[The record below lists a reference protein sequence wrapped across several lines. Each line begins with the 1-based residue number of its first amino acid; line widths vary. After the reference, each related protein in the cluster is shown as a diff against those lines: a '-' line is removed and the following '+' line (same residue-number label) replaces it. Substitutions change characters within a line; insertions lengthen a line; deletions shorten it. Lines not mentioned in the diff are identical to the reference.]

1 PRGTTPKISPSFV
14 CPPPR
19 RPPRAVLRLVRSPG
33 GGRKEDDGVSTTGGT
48 RADRTPAVAGRTS
61 PLALRLDP
69 LLEREDELGV
79 LRARIDGEAGR
90 GRLIAIEA
98 PPGVG
103 KTSLILEARAPA
115 QDARA
120 QAPAP
125 RSAQLGATVPA

>member
-69 LLEREDELGV
+69 LLEREDELAV
-79 LRARIDGEAGR
+79 LEALIDGEAG
-90 GRLIAIEA
+90 GGKVIAVGG

-103 KTSLILEARAPA
+103 QTAPILQGPPRGPGPRA
-115 QDARA
+115 
-120 QAPAP
+120 
-125 RSAQLGATVPA
+125 